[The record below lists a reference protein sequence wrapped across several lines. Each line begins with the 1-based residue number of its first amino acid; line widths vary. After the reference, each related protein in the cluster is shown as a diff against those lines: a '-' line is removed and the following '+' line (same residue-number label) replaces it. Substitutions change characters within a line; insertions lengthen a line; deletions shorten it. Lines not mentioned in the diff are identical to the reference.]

1 MRYKI
6 RVILDNDNDED
17 VFKDFEVSKN
27 INLTKFH
34 EYIKKEFNLQGSE
47 MASFYSVDENWDTL
61 IEYTLVPFDDNSVPM
76 EKLSL
81 HDILNNNESSILYV
95 YDFMNMWTFF
105 IELLNE
111 TSKKKNES
119 QISLFFSKGE
129 VPKIP
134 PKKNFSNDQK
144 EHLFATSVIAIS
156 AKLAKS
162 DGKISKSE
170 ILAFKKIFEFPA
182 EDEKAISNIFNSAK
196 ENIDDYK
203 DIAEQ
208 VYIVFKSDKGLLFE
222 LLNSLFS
229 IAYAD
234 GELHPKEK
242 VMLSDIAKVFQI
254 SGNEFE
260 ILNNI
265 FEAKVASDKNSI
277 NRSYKILGLSENA
290 SLEQVS
296 NQYRK
301 LIKEYHPDKLQG
313 MGLPKEFI
321 ELANQKLSAINKA
334 YTEIKNNEKKSK
346 L

>member
-1 MRYKI
+1 MSIWGKLI
-6 RVILDNDNDED
+6 GGAAGMALGGPIGAILGLAAGHGVD
-17 VFKDFEVSKN
+17 KVSK
-27 INLTKFH
+27 FD
-34 EYIKKEFNLQGSE
+34 
-47 MASFYSVDENWDTL
+47 ADESN
-61 IEYTLVPFDDNSVPM
+61 
-76 EKLSL
+76 
-81 HDILNNNESSILYV
+81 
-95 YDFMNMWTFF
+95 
-105 IELLNE
+105 
-111 TSKKKNES
+111 
-119 QISLFFSKGE
+119 
-129 VPKIP
+129 
-134 PKKNFSNDQK
+134 KNFSNAQK
-144 EHLFATSVIAIS
+144 EQIFATSVIAIS
-156 AKLAKS
+156 AKLAKA

-203 DIAEQ
+203 GIAEQ
-208 VYIVFKSDKGLLFE
+208 VYKVFKSDRGLLFE

-242 VMLSDIAKVFQI
+242 VMLFEIAKIFQI
-254 SGNEFE
+254 SDNEFE
-260 ILNNI
+260 SLNNI
-265 FEAKVASDKNSI
+265 FEAKISQDNTSI

-334 YTEIKNNEKKSK
+334 YNEIKNNEKKTK

>member
-1 MRYKI
+1 MSIWGKLI
-6 RVILDNDNDED
+6 GGAAGMALGGPIGAILGIAAGHGVDKVRKFDTDE
-17 VFKDFEVSKN
+17 
-27 INLTKFH
+27 
-34 EYIKKEFNLQGSE
+34 
-47 MASFYSVDENWDTL
+47 
-61 IEYTLVPFDDNSVPM
+61 
-76 EKLSL
+76 
-81 HDILNNNESSILYV
+81 SI
-95 YDFMNMWTFF
+95 
-105 IELLNE
+105 
-111 TSKKKNES
+111 
-119 QISLFFSKGE
+119 
-129 VPKIP
+129 
-134 PKKNFSNDQK
+134 KNFSNDQK
-144 EHLFATSVIAIS
+144 EQIFATSVIAIS
-156 AKLAKS
+156 AKLAKA

-208 VYIVFKSDKGLLFE
+208 VYKVFKSDRGLLFE

-234 GELHPKEK
+234 GALHPKERD
-242 VMLSDIAKVFQI
+242 MLFEIAKVFQI
-254 SGNEFE
+254 TGNEFE
-260 ILNNI
+260 SLNNI
-265 FEAKVASDKNSI
+265 FEAKISTDNTSI

-334 YTEIKNNEKKSK
+334 YTEIKNNEKKIK

>member
-1 MRYKI
+1 MSIWGKLI
-6 RVILDNDNDED
+6 GGAAGMALGGPIGAILGIAAGHGVD
-17 VFKDFEVSKN
+17 KVSKFDIDESN
-27 INLTKFH
+27 
-34 EYIKKEFNLQGSE
+34 KK
-47 MASFYSVDENWDTL
+47 
-61 IEYTLVPFDDNSVPM
+61 
-76 EKLSL
+76 
-81 HDILNNNESSILYV
+81 
-95 YDFMNMWTFF
+95 
-105 IELLNE
+105 
-111 TSKKKNES
+111 
-119 QISLFFSKGE
+119 
-129 VPKIP
+129 
-134 PKKNFSNDQK
+134 FSNDQK
-144 EHLFATSVIAIS
+144 EQIFATSVIAIS
-156 AKLAKS
+156 AKLAKA

-182 EDEKAISNIFNSAK
+182 EDEKAISDIFNSAK

-203 DIAEQ
+203 GIAEQ
-208 VYIVFKSDKGLLFE
+208 VYKVFKSDRGLLFE

-242 VMLSDIAKVFQI
+242 VMLSEIAKIFQI
-254 SGNEFE
+254 SDNEFE
-260 ILNNI
+260 SLKNI
-265 FEAKVASDKNSI
+265 FEAKISQDNTSI
-277 NRSYKILGLSENA
+277 NRSYKILGLSDNA

-296 NQYRK
+296 NQYKK

>member
-1 MRYKI
+1 MSIWGKLI
-6 RVILDNDNDED
+6 GGAAGMALGGPIGAILGIAAGHGVD
-17 VFKDFEVSKN
+17 KVSKFD
-27 INLTKFH
+27 T
-34 EYIKKEFNLQGSE
+34 
-47 MASFYSVDENWDTL
+47 DESN
-61 IEYTLVPFDDNSVPM
+61 
-76 EKLSL
+76 
-81 HDILNNNESSILYV
+81 
-95 YDFMNMWTFF
+95 
-105 IELLNE
+105 
-111 TSKKKNES
+111 
-119 QISLFFSKGE
+119 
-129 VPKIP
+129 
-134 PKKNFSNDQK
+134 KNFSNDQK
-144 EHLFATSVIAIS
+144 EQIFATSVIAIS
-156 AKLAKS
+156 AKLAKA

-208 VYIVFKSDKGLLFE
+208 VYKVFKSDRGLLFE

-234 GELHPKEK
+234 GELHPKERN
-242 VMLSDIAKVFQI
+242 MLFEIAKVFQI
-254 SGNEFE
+254 TSNEFE
-260 ILNNI
+260 SLNNI
-265 FEAKVASDKNSI
+265 FDAKISTDNTSI

>member
-1 MRYKI
+1 MSIWGKLI
-6 RVILDNDNDED
+6 GGAAGMALGGPIGAILGIAAGHGVD
-17 VFKDFEVSKN
+17 KVSKFDIDESN
-27 INLTKFH
+27 
-34 EYIKKEFNLQGSE
+34 KK
-47 MASFYSVDENWDTL
+47 
-61 IEYTLVPFDDNSVPM
+61 
-76 EKLSL
+76 
-81 HDILNNNESSILYV
+81 
-95 YDFMNMWTFF
+95 
-105 IELLNE
+105 
-111 TSKKKNES
+111 
-119 QISLFFSKGE
+119 
-129 VPKIP
+129 
-134 PKKNFSNDQK
+134 FSNDQK
-144 EHLFATSVIAIS
+144 EQIFATSVIAIS
-156 AKLAKS
+156 AKLAKA

-203 DIAEQ
+203 GIAEQ
-208 VYIVFKSDKGLLFE
+208 VYKVFKSDRGLLFE

-242 VMLSDIAKVFQI
+242 VMLSEIAKIFQI
-254 SGNEFE
+254 SDNEFE
-260 ILNNI
+260 SLKNI
-265 FEAKVASDKNSI
+265 FEAKISQDNTSI

>member
-1 MRYKI
+1 MSIWGKLI
-6 RVILDNDNDED
+6 GGAAGMALGGPIGAILGIAAGHGVDKVRKFDADE
-17 VFKDFEVSKN
+17 SN
-27 INLTKFH
+27 
-34 EYIKKEFNLQGSE
+34 
-47 MASFYSVDENWDTL
+47 
-61 IEYTLVPFDDNSVPM
+61 
-76 EKLSL
+76 
-81 HDILNNNESSILYV
+81 
-95 YDFMNMWTFF
+95 
-105 IELLNE
+105 
-111 TSKKKNES
+111 
-119 QISLFFSKGE
+119 
-129 VPKIP
+129 
-134 PKKNFSNDQK
+134 KNFSNDQK
-144 EHLFATSVIAIS
+144 EQIFATSVIAIS
-156 AKLAKS
+156 AKLAKA

-203 DIAEQ
+203 DIAKQ
-208 VYIVFKSDKGLLFE
+208 VYKVFKSDRGLLFE

-242 VMLSDIAKVFQI
+242 DMLFEIAKVFQI
-254 SGNEFE
+254 SSNEFE
-260 ILNNI
+260 SLNNI
-265 FEAKVASDKNSI
+265 FEAKLSKDNTIK

-290 SLEQVS
+290 SLEEVS

>member
-1 MRYKI
+1 MSIWGKLI
-6 RVILDNDNDED
+6 GGAAGMALGGPIGAILGIAAGHGVD
-17 VFKDFEVSKN
+17 KVSKFDIDESN
-27 INLTKFH
+27 
-34 EYIKKEFNLQGSE
+34 KK
-47 MASFYSVDENWDTL
+47 
-61 IEYTLVPFDDNSVPM
+61 
-76 EKLSL
+76 
-81 HDILNNNESSILYV
+81 
-95 YDFMNMWTFF
+95 
-105 IELLNE
+105 
-111 TSKKKNES
+111 
-119 QISLFFSKGE
+119 
-129 VPKIP
+129 
-134 PKKNFSNDQK
+134 FSNDQK
-144 EHLFATSVIAIS
+144 EQIFATSVIAIS
-156 AKLAKS
+156 AKLAKA

-203 DIAEQ
+203 GIAEQ
-208 VYIVFKSDKGLLFE
+208 VYKVFKSDRGLLFE

-242 VMLSDIAKVFQI
+242 VMLSEIAKIFQI
-254 SGNEFE
+254 SDNEFE
-260 ILNNI
+260 SLNNI
-265 FEAKVASDKNSI
+265 FEAKISQDNTSI
-277 NRSYKILGLSENA
+277 NRSYKILGLSDNA

-296 NQYRK
+296 NQYKK

>member
-1 MRYKI
+1 MSIWGKLI
-6 RVILDNDNDED
+6 GGAAGMALGGPIGAILGIAAGHGVD
-17 VFKDFEVSKN
+17 KVSK
-27 INLTKFH
+27 F
-34 EYIKKEFNLQGSE
+34 
-47 MASFYSVDENWDTL
+47 DTG
-61 IEYTLVPFDDNSVPM
+61 
-76 EKLSL
+76 
-81 HDILNNNESSILYV
+81 ES
-95 YDFMNMWTFF
+95 N
-105 IELLNE
+105 
-111 TSKKKNES
+111 
-119 QISLFFSKGE
+119 
-129 VPKIP
+129 
-134 PKKNFSNDQK
+134 KNFSNDQK
-144 EHLFATSVIAIS
+144 EQIFATSVIAIS
-156 AKLAKS
+156 AKLAKA

-203 DIAEQ
+203 DIAKQ
-208 VYIVFKSDKGLLFE
+208 VYKVFKSDRGLLFE

-242 VMLSDIAKVFQI
+242 VMLFEIAKIFQI
-254 SGNEFE
+254 SDNEFE
-260 ILNNI
+260 SLNNI
-265 FEAKVASDKNSI
+265 FEAKISQDNTSI
-277 NRSYKILGLSENA
+277 NRIYKILGLSENA

-321 ELANQKLSAINKA
+321 ELANQKLAAINKA

>member
-1 MRYKI
+1 MSIWGKLI
-6 RVILDNDNDED
+6 GGAAGMALGGPIGAILGIAAGHGVDKVSNFDT
-17 VFKDFEVSKN
+17 FERNKN
-27 INLTKFH
+27 L
-34 EYIKKEFNLQGSE
+34 
-47 MASFYSVDENWDTL
+47 
-61 IEYTLVPFDDNSVPM
+61 
-76 EKLSL
+76 
-81 HDILNNNESSILYV
+81 
-95 YDFMNMWTFF
+95 
-105 IELLNE
+105 
-111 TSKKKNES
+111 
-119 QISLFFSKGE
+119 
-129 VPKIP
+129 
-134 PKKNFSNDQK
+134 SNDQK
-144 EHLFATSVIAIS
+144 EQIFATSVIVIS
-156 AKLAKS
+156 AKLAKA

-208 VYIVFKSDKGLLFE
+208 VYKVFKSDRGLLFE

-234 GELHPKEK
+234 GELHPKERD
-242 VMLSDIAKVFQI
+242 MLFEIAKVFQI
-254 SGNEFE
+254 TGNEFE
-260 ILNNI
+260 SLNNI
-265 FEAKVASDKNSI
+265 FEAKISTDNTSI

-334 YTEIKNNEKKSK
+334 YNEIKSNEKKSK
-346 L
+346 V

>member
-1 MRYKI
+1 MSIWGKLI
-6 RVILDNDNDED
+6 GGAAGMALGGPIGAILGIAAGHGVDRVRKFDADE
-17 VFKDFEVSKN
+17 SN
-27 INLTKFH
+27 
-34 EYIKKEFNLQGSE
+34 
-47 MASFYSVDENWDTL
+47 
-61 IEYTLVPFDDNSVPM
+61 
-76 EKLSL
+76 
-81 HDILNNNESSILYV
+81 
-95 YDFMNMWTFF
+95 
-105 IELLNE
+105 
-111 TSKKKNES
+111 
-119 QISLFFSKGE
+119 
-129 VPKIP
+129 
-134 PKKNFSNDQK
+134 KNFSNDQK
-144 EHLFATSVIAIS
+144 EQIFATSVIAIS
-156 AKLAKS
+156 AKLAKA

-203 DIAEQ
+203 GIAEQ
-208 VYIVFKSDKGLLFE
+208 VYKVFKSDRGLLFE

-242 VMLSDIAKVFQI
+242 VMLSEIAKIFQI
-254 SGNEFE
+254 SDNEFE
-260 ILNNI
+260 SLKNI
-265 FEAKVASDKNSI
+265 FEAKISQDNTSI

-334 YTEIKNNEKKSK
+334 YTEIKNNEKKNK

>member
-1 MRYKI
+1 MSIWGKLI
-6 RVILDNDNDED
+6 GGAAGMALGGPIGAILGIAAGHGVDKVRKFDADE
-17 VFKDFEVSKN
+17 SN
-27 INLTKFH
+27 
-34 EYIKKEFNLQGSE
+34 
-47 MASFYSVDENWDTL
+47 
-61 IEYTLVPFDDNSVPM
+61 
-76 EKLSL
+76 
-81 HDILNNNESSILYV
+81 
-95 YDFMNMWTFF
+95 
-105 IELLNE
+105 
-111 TSKKKNES
+111 
-119 QISLFFSKGE
+119 
-129 VPKIP
+129 
-134 PKKNFSNDQK
+134 KNFSNDQK
-144 EHLFATSVIAIS
+144 EQIFATSVIAIS
-156 AKLAKS
+156 AKLAKA

-203 DIAEQ
+203 GIAEQ
-208 VYIVFKSDKGLLFE
+208 VYKVFKSDRGLLFE

-234 GELHPKEK
+234 GELHPKERD
-242 VMLSDIAKVFQI
+242 MLFEIAKVFQI

-260 ILNNI
+260 SLNNI
-265 FEAKVASDKNSI
+265 FEAKISKDNTSI
-277 NRSYKILGLSENA
+277 NRSYKILGLSDNA

-296 NQYRK
+296 NQYKK

>member
-1 MRYKI
+1 MSIWGKLI
-6 RVILDNDNDED
+6 GGAAGMALGGPIGAILGIAAGHGVD
-17 VFKDFEVSKN
+17 KVSK
-27 INLTKFH
+27 FD
-34 EYIKKEFNLQGSE
+34 
-47 MASFYSVDENWDTL
+47 VDESN
-61 IEYTLVPFDDNSVPM
+61 
-76 EKLSL
+76 
-81 HDILNNNESSILYV
+81 
-95 YDFMNMWTFF
+95 
-105 IELLNE
+105 
-111 TSKKKNES
+111 KK
-119 QISLFFSKGE
+119 
-129 VPKIP
+129 
-134 PKKNFSNDQK
+134 FSNDQK
-144 EHLFATSVIAIS
+144 EQIFATSVIAIS
-156 AKLAKS
+156 AKLAKA
-162 DGKISKSE
+162 DGKVSKSE

-203 DIAEQ
+203 GIAEQ
-208 VYIVFKSDKGLLFE
+208 VYKVFESDRGLLFE

-242 VMLSDIAKVFQI
+242 FMLSEIAKVFQI
-254 SGNEFE
+254 SDNEFE
-260 ILNNI
+260 RLNNI
-265 FEAKVASDKNSI
+265 YEAKISKDNTSI

>member
-1 MRYKI
+1 MSIWGKLI
-6 RVILDNDNDED
+6 GGAAGLALGGPIGAILGIAAGHGVDKVRKFDADE
-17 VFKDFEVSKN
+17 SN
-27 INLTKFH
+27 
-34 EYIKKEFNLQGSE
+34 
-47 MASFYSVDENWDTL
+47 
-61 IEYTLVPFDDNSVPM
+61 
-76 EKLSL
+76 
-81 HDILNNNESSILYV
+81 
-95 YDFMNMWTFF
+95 
-105 IELLNE
+105 
-111 TSKKKNES
+111 
-119 QISLFFSKGE
+119 
-129 VPKIP
+129 
-134 PKKNFSNDQK
+134 KNFSNDQK
-144 EHLFATSVIAIS
+144 EQIFATSVIAIS
-156 AKLAKS
+156 AKLAKA

-182 EDEKAISNIFNSAK
+182 EDETAISNIFNSAK

-203 DIAEQ
+203 DIAKQ
-208 VYIVFKSDKGLLFE
+208 VYKVFKYDRGLLFE

-234 GELHPKEK
+234 GELHPKERD
-242 VMLSDIAKVFQI
+242 MLFEIAKVFQI
-254 SGNEFE
+254 TSNEFE
-260 ILNNI
+260 SLNNI
-265 FEAKVASDKNSI
+265 FEAKISTDNTSM

>member
-1 MRYKI
+1 MSIWGKLI
-6 RVILDNDNDED
+6 GGAAGMALGGPIGAILGIAAGHGVDKVSNFDT
-17 VFKDFEVSKN
+17 FERNKN
-27 INLTKFH
+27 L
-34 EYIKKEFNLQGSE
+34 
-47 MASFYSVDENWDTL
+47 
-61 IEYTLVPFDDNSVPM
+61 
-76 EKLSL
+76 
-81 HDILNNNESSILYV
+81 
-95 YDFMNMWTFF
+95 
-105 IELLNE
+105 
-111 TSKKKNES
+111 
-119 QISLFFSKGE
+119 
-129 VPKIP
+129 
-134 PKKNFSNDQK
+134 SNDQK
-144 EHLFATSVIAIS
+144 EQIFATSVIAIS
-156 AKLAKS
+156 AKLAKA

-208 VYIVFKSDKGLLFE
+208 VYKVFKSDRGLLFE

-242 VMLSDIAKVFQI
+242 VMLLEIAKVFQI

-260 ILNNI
+260 SLNNI
-265 FEAKVASDKNSI
+265 FEAKISKDNTSI
-277 NRSYKILGLSENA
+277 NRSYKILGLTENA
-290 SLEQVS
+290 SLEEVS

-321 ELANQKLSAINKA
+321 DLANQKLSAINKA
-334 YTEIKNNEKKSK
+334 YTEIKKNEKKNK

>member
-1 MRYKI
+1 MSIWGKLI
-6 RVILDNDNDED
+6 GGAAGMALGGPIGAILGIAAGHGVD
-17 VFKDFEVSKN
+17 KVSKFG
-27 INLTKFH
+27 T
-34 EYIKKEFNLQGSE
+34 
-47 MASFYSVDENWDTL
+47 
-61 IEYTLVPFDDNSVPM
+61 
-76 EKLSL
+76 
-81 HDILNNNESSILYV
+81 NES
-95 YDFMNMWTFF
+95 N
-105 IELLNE
+105 
-111 TSKKKNES
+111 
-119 QISLFFSKGE
+119 
-129 VPKIP
+129 
-134 PKKNFSNDQK
+134 KNFSNDQK
-144 EHLFATSVIAIS
+144 EQIFATSVIAIS
-156 AKLAKS
+156 AKLAKA

-182 EDEKAISNIFNSAK
+182 EDEKAISDIFNSAK

-208 VYIVFKSDKGLLFE
+208 VYKVFKSDRSLLFE

-234 GELHPKEK
+234 GELHPKERD
-242 VMLSDIAKVFQI
+242 MLFEIAKVFQI
-254 SGNEFE
+254 SDNEFE
-260 ILNNI
+260 SLNNI
-265 FEAKVASDKNSI
+265 FEAKISQDNTSI

>member
-1 MRYKI
+1 MSIWGKLIGGAAGMALGGPIGAILGIAAGYGVDKI
-6 RVILDNDNDED
+6 RKFDADE
-17 VFKDFEVSKN
+17 SN
-27 INLTKFH
+27 
-34 EYIKKEFNLQGSE
+34 
-47 MASFYSVDENWDTL
+47 
-61 IEYTLVPFDDNSVPM
+61 
-76 EKLSL
+76 
-81 HDILNNNESSILYV
+81 
-95 YDFMNMWTFF
+95 
-105 IELLNE
+105 
-111 TSKKKNES
+111 
-119 QISLFFSKGE
+119 
-129 VPKIP
+129 
-134 PKKNFSNDQK
+134 KNFSNDQK
-144 EHLFATSVIAIS
+144 EQIFATSVIAIS
-156 AKLAKS
+156 AKLAKA

-208 VYIVFKSDKGLLFE
+208 VYKVFKSDRGLLFE

-242 VMLSDIAKVFQI
+242 DMLFEIAKVFQI

-260 ILNNI
+260 SLNNI
-265 FEAKVASDKNSI
+265 FEAKISKDNTSI

-296 NQYRK
+296 NKYRK

-334 YTEIKNNEKKSK
+334 YTEIKNNEKKNK

>member
-1 MRYKI
+1 MSIWGKLI
-6 RVILDNDNDED
+6 GGAAGMALGGPIGAILGIAAGHGVD
-17 VFKDFEVSKN
+17 KVSKFDIDESN
-27 INLTKFH
+27 
-34 EYIKKEFNLQGSE
+34 KK
-47 MASFYSVDENWDTL
+47 
-61 IEYTLVPFDDNSVPM
+61 
-76 EKLSL
+76 
-81 HDILNNNESSILYV
+81 
-95 YDFMNMWTFF
+95 
-105 IELLNE
+105 
-111 TSKKKNES
+111 
-119 QISLFFSKGE
+119 
-129 VPKIP
+129 
-134 PKKNFSNDQK
+134 FSNDQK
-144 EHLFATSVIAIS
+144 EQIFATSVIAIS
-156 AKLAKS
+156 AKLAKA

-182 EDEKAISNIFNSAK
+182 EDEKAISDIFNSAK

-203 DIAEQ
+203 GIAEQ
-208 VYIVFKSDKGLLFE
+208 VYKVFKSDRGLLFE

-229 IAYAD
+229 IAFAD

-242 VMLSDIAKVFQI
+242 VMLSEIAKIFQI
-254 SGNEFE
+254 SDNEFE
-260 ILNNI
+260 SLNNI
-265 FEAKVASDKNSI
+265 FEAKISQDNTSI

>member
-1 MRYKI
+1 MSIWGKLI
-6 RVILDNDNDED
+6 GGAAGMALGGPIGAILGIAAGHGVD
-17 VFKDFEVSKN
+17 KVSKFD
-27 INLTKFH
+27 T
-34 EYIKKEFNLQGSE
+34 
-47 MASFYSVDENWDTL
+47 DESN
-61 IEYTLVPFDDNSVPM
+61 
-76 EKLSL
+76 
-81 HDILNNNESSILYV
+81 
-95 YDFMNMWTFF
+95 
-105 IELLNE
+105 
-111 TSKKKNES
+111 
-119 QISLFFSKGE
+119 
-129 VPKIP
+129 
-134 PKKNFSNDQK
+134 KNFSNYQK
-144 EHLFATSVIAIS
+144 EQIFATSVIAIS
-156 AKLAKS
+156 AKLAKA

-182 EDEKAISNIFNSAK
+182 EDEKAISDIFNSAK

-203 DIAEQ
+203 GIAEQ
-208 VYIVFKSDKGLLFE
+208 VYKVFKSDRGLLFE

-242 VMLSDIAKVFQI
+242 VMLSEIAKIFQI
-254 SGNEFE
+254 SDNEFE
-260 ILNNI
+260 SLNNI
-265 FEAKVASDKNSI
+265 FEAKISQDNTSI

>member
-1 MRYKI
+1 MSIWGKLI
-6 RVILDNDNDED
+6 GGAAGMALGGPIGAILGIAAGHGVD
-17 VFKDFEVSKN
+17 KVSKFDIDESN
-27 INLTKFH
+27 
-34 EYIKKEFNLQGSE
+34 KK
-47 MASFYSVDENWDTL
+47 
-61 IEYTLVPFDDNSVPM
+61 
-76 EKLSL
+76 
-81 HDILNNNESSILYV
+81 
-95 YDFMNMWTFF
+95 
-105 IELLNE
+105 
-111 TSKKKNES
+111 
-119 QISLFFSKGE
+119 
-129 VPKIP
+129 
-134 PKKNFSNDQK
+134 FSNDQK
-144 EHLFATSVIAIS
+144 EQIFATSVIAIS
-156 AKLAKS
+156 AKLAKA

-182 EDEKAISNIFNSAK
+182 EDEKAISDIFNSAK

-203 DIAEQ
+203 GIAEQ
-208 VYIVFKSDKGLLFE
+208 VYKVFKSDRGLLFE

-242 VMLSDIAKVFQI
+242 VMLSEIAKIFQI
-254 SGNEFE
+254 SDNEFE
-260 ILNNI
+260 SLNNI
-265 FEAKVASDKNSI
+265 FEAKISQDNTSI

>member
-1 MRYKI
+1 MSIWGKLI
-6 RVILDNDNDED
+6 GGAAGMALGGPIGAILGIAAGHGVDKVRKFDADE
-17 VFKDFEVSKN
+17 SN
-27 INLTKFH
+27 
-34 EYIKKEFNLQGSE
+34 
-47 MASFYSVDENWDTL
+47 
-61 IEYTLVPFDDNSVPM
+61 
-76 EKLSL
+76 
-81 HDILNNNESSILYV
+81 
-95 YDFMNMWTFF
+95 
-105 IELLNE
+105 
-111 TSKKKNES
+111 
-119 QISLFFSKGE
+119 
-129 VPKIP
+129 
-134 PKKNFSNDQK
+134 KNFSNGQK
-144 EHLFATSVIAIS
+144 QQIFATSVIAIS
-156 AKLAKS
+156 AKLAKA

-203 DIAEQ
+203 DIAKQ
-208 VYIVFKSDKGLLFE
+208 VYQVFKSDKGLLFE

-242 VMLSDIAKVFQI
+242 LMLSEIAKVFQI
-254 SGNEFE
+254 SDNEFE
-260 ILNNI
+260 SLNNI
-265 FEAKVASDKNSI
+265 FEAKISKDNTSK

-290 SLEQVS
+290 SLEEVS

>member
-1 MRYKI
+1 MSIWGKLI
-6 RVILDNDNDED
+6 GGAAGMALGGPIGAILGFAAGHGVDKVRKFDTDE
-17 VFKDFEVSKN
+17 SN
-27 INLTKFH
+27 
-34 EYIKKEFNLQGSE
+34 
-47 MASFYSVDENWDTL
+47 
-61 IEYTLVPFDDNSVPM
+61 
-76 EKLSL
+76 
-81 HDILNNNESSILYV
+81 
-95 YDFMNMWTFF
+95 
-105 IELLNE
+105 
-111 TSKKKNES
+111 
-119 QISLFFSKGE
+119 
-129 VPKIP
+129 
-134 PKKNFSNDQK
+134 KNFSNDQK
-144 EHLFATSVIAIS
+144 EQIFATSVIAIS
-156 AKLAKS
+156 AKLAKA

-170 ILAFKKIFEFPA
+170 ILAFKKIFEFPT
-182 EDEKAISNIFNSAK
+182 EDEKAISSIFNSAK

-208 VYIVFKSDKGLLFE
+208 VYKVFKSDRGLLFE

-234 GELHPKEK
+234 GELHPEEK
-242 VMLSDIAKVFQI
+242 VMLFEIAKVFQI
-254 SGNEFE
+254 SGDEFE
-260 ILNNI
+260 SLNNI
-265 FEAKVASDKNSI
+265 FEAKISTDNISI
-277 NRSYKILGLSENA
+277 NRSYKILGLSKNA

>member
-1 MRYKI
+1 MSIWGKLI
-6 RVILDNDNDED
+6 GGAAGMALGGPIGAILGIAAGHGVDKVRKFDTDE
-17 VFKDFEVSKN
+17 SN
-27 INLTKFH
+27 R
-34 EYIKKEFNLQGSE
+34 
-47 MASFYSVDENWDTL
+47 
-61 IEYTLVPFDDNSVPM
+61 
-76 EKLSL
+76 
-81 HDILNNNESSILYV
+81 
-95 YDFMNMWTFF
+95 
-105 IELLNE
+105 
-111 TSKKKNES
+111 
-119 QISLFFSKGE
+119 
-129 VPKIP
+129 
-134 PKKNFSNDQK
+134 NFSNDQK
-144 EHLFATSVIAIS
+144 EQIFATSVIAIS
-156 AKLAKS
+156 AKLAKA
-162 DGKISKSE
+162 DGKITKSE

-203 DIAEQ
+203 DIAKQ
-208 VYIVFKSDKGLLFE
+208 VYKVFKFDRGLLFE

-242 VMLSDIAKVFQI
+242 VMLSEIAKVFQI
-254 SGNEFE
+254 PDNEFE
-260 ILNNI
+260 SLNNI
-265 FEAKVASDKNSI
+265 FEAKISKDNISI
-277 NRSYKILGLSENA
+277 NTNYKILGLPENA

-334 YTEIKNNEKKSK
+334 YTEIKNNEKKNK

>member
-1 MRYKI
+1 MSIWGKLI
-6 RVILDNDNDED
+6 GGAAGMALGGPIGAILGIAAGHGVD
-17 VFKDFEVSKN
+17 KVSKFG
-27 INLTKFH
+27 T
-34 EYIKKEFNLQGSE
+34 
-47 MASFYSVDENWDTL
+47 
-61 IEYTLVPFDDNSVPM
+61 
-76 EKLSL
+76 
-81 HDILNNNESSILYV
+81 NES
-95 YDFMNMWTFF
+95 N
-105 IELLNE
+105 
-111 TSKKKNES
+111 
-119 QISLFFSKGE
+119 
-129 VPKIP
+129 
-134 PKKNFSNDQK
+134 KNFSNDQK
-144 EHLFATSVIAIS
+144 EQIFATSVIAIS
-156 AKLAKS
+156 AKLAKA

-170 ILAFKKIFEFPA
+170 ILAFKKIFEFRA
-182 EDEKAISNIFNSAK
+182 EDEKAISSIFNSAK

-208 VYIVFKSDKGLLFE
+208 VYIVFKSDRGLLFE

-242 VMLSDIAKVFQI
+242 VMLSEIAKVFQI
-254 SGNEFE
+254 SVNEFE
-260 ILNNI
+260 SLNNI
-265 FEAKVASDKNSI
+265 FEAKISKDDTSI

>member
-1 MRYKI
+1 MSIWGKLI
-6 RVILDNDNDED
+6 GGAAGMALGGPIGAILGIAAGHGVD
-17 VFKDFEVSKN
+17 KVSKFD
-27 INLTKFH
+27 T
-34 EYIKKEFNLQGSE
+34 
-47 MASFYSVDENWDTL
+47 DESNK
-61 IEYTLVPFDDNSVPM
+61 S
-76 EKLSL
+76 
-81 HDILNNNESSILYV
+81 
-95 YDFMNMWTFF
+95 
-105 IELLNE
+105 
-111 TSKKKNES
+111 
-119 QISLFFSKGE
+119 
-129 VPKIP
+129 
-134 PKKNFSNDQK
+134 FSNDQK
-144 EHLFATSVIAIS
+144 EQIFATSVIAIS
-156 AKLAKS
+156 AKLAKA

-182 EDEKAISNIFNSAK
+182 EDEKAISDIFNSAK

-203 DIAEQ
+203 GIAEQ
-208 VYIVFKSDKGLLFE
+208 VYKVFKSDRGLLFE

-229 IAYAD
+229 IAFAD

-242 VMLSDIAKVFQI
+242 VMLSEIAKIFQI
-254 SGNEFE
+254 SDNEFE
-260 ILNNI
+260 SLNNI
-265 FEAKVASDKNSI
+265 FEAKISQDNTSI

>member
-1 MRYKI
+1 MSIWGKLI
-6 RVILDNDNDED
+6 GGAAGMALGGPIGAILGIAAGHGVDKVKKFDADE
-17 VFKDFEVSKN
+17 SN
-27 INLTKFH
+27 
-34 EYIKKEFNLQGSE
+34 
-47 MASFYSVDENWDTL
+47 
-61 IEYTLVPFDDNSVPM
+61 
-76 EKLSL
+76 
-81 HDILNNNESSILYV
+81 
-95 YDFMNMWTFF
+95 
-105 IELLNE
+105 
-111 TSKKKNES
+111 
-119 QISLFFSKGE
+119 
-129 VPKIP
+129 
-134 PKKNFSNDQK
+134 KNFSNDQK
-144 EHLFATSVIAIS
+144 EQIFATSVIAIS
-156 AKLAKS
+156 AKLAKA

-182 EDEKAISNIFNSAK
+182 EDEKAISDIFNSAK

-203 DIAEQ
+203 GIAEQ
-208 VYIVFKSDKGLLFE
+208 VYKVFKSDRGLLFE

-242 VMLSDIAKVFQI
+242 VMLSEIAKIFQI
-254 SGNEFE
+254 SDNEFE
-260 ILNNI
+260 SLNNI
-265 FEAKVASDKNSI
+265 FEAKISQDNTSI

>member
-1 MRYKI
+1 MSIWGKLI
-6 RVILDNDNDED
+6 GGAAGMALGGPIGAILGIAAGHGVDKVRKFDADE
-17 VFKDFEVSKN
+17 SN
-27 INLTKFH
+27 
-34 EYIKKEFNLQGSE
+34 
-47 MASFYSVDENWDTL
+47 
-61 IEYTLVPFDDNSVPM
+61 
-76 EKLSL
+76 
-81 HDILNNNESSILYV
+81 
-95 YDFMNMWTFF
+95 
-105 IELLNE
+105 
-111 TSKKKNES
+111 
-119 QISLFFSKGE
+119 
-129 VPKIP
+129 
-134 PKKNFSNDQK
+134 KNFSNDQK
-144 EHLFATSVIAIS
+144 EQIFATSVIAIS
-156 AKLAKS
+156 AKLAKA

-208 VYIVFKSDKGLLFE
+208 VYKVFKSDRRLLFE

-242 VMLSDIAKVFQI
+242 EMLFEIAKIFQI
-254 SGNEFE
+254 SSNEFE
-260 ILNNI
+260 SLNNI
-265 FEAKVASDKNSI
+265 FEAKISKDNASI
-277 NRSYKILGLSENA
+277 NRSYKILGLSENV
-290 SLEQVS
+290 SLEQVT

>member
-1 MRYKI
+1 MSIWGKLI
-6 RVILDNDNDED
+6 GGAAGMALGGPIGAILGIAAGHGVDK
-17 VFKDFEVSKN
+17 VR
-27 INLTKFH
+27 KFDA
-34 EYIKKEFNLQGSE
+34 G
-47 MASFYSVDENWDTL
+47 
-61 IEYTLVPFDDNSVPM
+61 
-76 EKLSL
+76 
-81 HDILNNNESSILYV
+81 ES
-95 YDFMNMWTFF
+95 N
-105 IELLNE
+105 
-111 TSKKKNES
+111 
-119 QISLFFSKGE
+119 
-129 VPKIP
+129 
-134 PKKNFSNDQK
+134 KNFNNDQK
-144 EHLFATSVIAIS
+144 EQIFATSVIAIS
-156 AKLAKS
+156 AKLAKA

-208 VYIVFKSDKGLLFE
+208 VYIVFKSDRGLLFE

-242 VMLSDIAKVFQI
+242 DMLFEIAKVFQI

-260 ILNNI
+260 SLNNI
-265 FEAKVASDKNSI
+265 FEAKISKDKTSK
-277 NRSYKILGLSENA
+277 NRSYKILGLSKNA
-290 SLEQVS
+290 SLEEVS